1 MTIPSLPA
9 RAAGLLAVVVTLAS
23 RLSAQNGPF
32 PPDAWPPT
40 VKGAATVHFAV
51 VGNAL
56 EAPAGATGWTPNL
69 QILTGGDQQT
79 APVALDGL
87 EGVRATQAYLNIAD
101 PEYTA
106 WAEEAEI
113 DILLQ
118 VYGDAA
124 VLGGNGAPR
133 NFNFLL
139 GALPALTAPVGGQ
152 IPLEGRNFKW
162 NWVLFRVPNNVRGDG
177 GRFVGTLP
185 PDVVGAS
192 QNGGVNG
199 GTIRLENV
207 ANLAVRAVAF
217 GPAGAFGEPAEIN
230 QFAPPDAC
238 DPEPSTNYVFLD
250 FAAGTSQ
257 ELMLLSDGDQTA
269 TVEMDIGPAG
279 QKRTAARPLGTFLN
293 FGITNNYLGQPC
305 NAPVTM
311 KLCVEYFDDPAAIGR
326 SFGPEAF
333 ATDAAGGVG
342 FAPAESRAT
351 LAGTGRWIRQS
362 WVVPG
367 VNLKGINTG
376 SLTGGVRLAFTGGP
390 VSLSRFDLAVLRDGA
405 HPLAGQDPLA
415 NCYRDPAVC
424 DGVYG
429 DYAEMDLTQGVSDGL
444 APGTSGG
451 DQQMIQ
457 EEAGP
462 PEDRRAAI
470 RAALDDGTPGFN
482 HNYLNFAITD
492 TRLGPSTQ
500 PNARLAVCVTY
511 YDDPA
516 LSGRS
521 FRPEVYIRENPN
533 GSTSFAFRPASQGT
547 TLQGSG
553 RWLDSYF
560 EIPDVK
566 FIGVNQA
573 PQAAARFVV
582 DGKIAISRVRYAV
595 IRECGPRAGVNA
607 LESAKPTL
615 HLDRTGPGTLQFR
628 WIAGQNWRLE
638 SSDSLAPDTWQPVEG
653 APVVETFENVLELPA
668 GETVARFYRLV
679 K

>member
-1 MTIPSLPA
+1 MKFPCQLA
-9 RAAGLLAVVVTLAS
+9 AAAGLMFVVATSSSL
-23 RLSAQNGPF
+23 RAQTGPF
-32 PPDAWPPT
+32 PPETWPPI
-40 VKGAATVHFAV
+40 VNGAATVHFTVANEAF
-51 VGNAL
+51 G
-56 EAPAGATGWTPNL
+56 APAGATGWSPTL
-69 QILTGGDQQT
+69 QILSGGDQQT
-79 APVALDGL
+79 VAATLAGL
-87 EGVRATQAYLNIAD
+87 TGVRATQAYFNVAD
-101 PEYTA
+101 PEYAA
-106 WAEEAEI
+106 WAEEADI
-113 DILLQ
+113 DILMQ
-118 VYGDAA
+118 VYGDNA
-124 VLGGNGAPR
+124 VLGGDGNPR

-139 GALPALTAPVGGQ
+139 GALPALAAPVGGQ

-185 PDVVGAS
+185 PDVVGAF

-217 GPAGAFGEPAEIN
+217 GQAGAFGEAVDIN
-230 QFAPPDAC
+230 KFAPADAC
-238 DPEPSTNYVFLD
+238 DPEPATNYAFLD

-257 ELMLLSDGDQTA
+257 ELTLLSDGDQTS
-269 TVEMDIGPAG
+269 TVEPNIGPAG

-293 FGITNNYLGQPC
+293 FGITNNYLGLPC

-311 KLCVEYFDDPAAIGR
+311 KLCIEYYDDPAATGFV
-326 SFGPEAF
+326 FGPEAY

-342 FAPAESRAT
+342 FAPAANHAT

-376 SLTGGVRLAFTGGP
+376 ALTGGVRLAFAGGP
-390 VSLSRFDLAVLRDGA
+390 VSISRFDLAVLREGT

-424 DGVYG
+424 DGAYG
-429 DYAEMDLTQGVSDGL
+429 NFVEMDLASGLFDGL
-444 APGTSGG
+444 TPGTSGG
-451 DQQMIQ
+451 DQEMIQ

-462 PEDRRAAI
+462 PEDRRLSI
-470 RAALDDGTPGFN
+470 RAALTDGTPGFN

-492 TRLGPSTQ
+492 SRLGPNTQ
-500 PNARLAVCVTY
+500 PNARLAVSVTY
-511 YDDPA
+511 YDDPE
-516 LSGRS
+516 LTGRT

-533 GSTSFAFRPASQGT
+533 GSNGFAFLPVSQGT

-553 RWLDSYF
+553 RWVDSYV

-566 FIGVNQA
+566 FDGVNQG

-595 IRECGPRAGVNA
+595 IRSCGPQAGANA
-607 LESAKPTL
+607 LESAKPRL
-615 HLDRTGPGTLQFR
+615 GVARTPAGTIRFN
-628 WIAGQNWRLE
+628 WIAGQNWQLQF
-638 SSDSLAPDTWQPVEG
+638 SDAFAPGSWQPVSEV
-653 APVVETFENVLELPA
+653 PTVENFENILELPA
-668 GETVARFYRLV
+668 SEPADRFYRIV